1 MGEIIVLRTEK
12 IDKNIVYDYIN
23 DKLFL
28 VEKDEDDKLSW
39 STYRDAKGNYALIL
53 LLFVPFF
60 CIVKNIDVP
69 IIVYYILAFLSK
81 NLMKKIVLQPRIEKA
96 KEKSWDPISHEQ
108 ASLLIDDFNIVT
120 HIGVIIVSM
129 ILTSACF
136 YIEECKFIGMF
147 GILFLGSIFSATW
160 EGTVINYKLVK
171 KLKSLKNKDK

>member
-12 IDKNIVYDYIN
+12 TDKNIVYDYTN
-23 DKLFL
+23 DNLYL
-28 VEKDEDDKLSW
+28 VGKNDEDKLSW
-39 STYRDAKGNYALIL
+39 STYRNAKGKVALLL

-69 IIVYYILAFLSK
+69 IIVYYILAFFSK
-81 NLMKKIVLQPRIEKA
+81 NLMKKLVVQPQIEKV
-96 KEKSWDPISHEQ
+96 KEKSWEPISHEQ
-108 ASLLIDDFNIVT
+108 ASLLIDDFNIAT

-129 ILTSACF
+129 MLASGCF

-147 GILFLGSIFSATW
+147 GIIFLGSIFSATW

-171 KLKSLKNKDK
+171 KLKKQE